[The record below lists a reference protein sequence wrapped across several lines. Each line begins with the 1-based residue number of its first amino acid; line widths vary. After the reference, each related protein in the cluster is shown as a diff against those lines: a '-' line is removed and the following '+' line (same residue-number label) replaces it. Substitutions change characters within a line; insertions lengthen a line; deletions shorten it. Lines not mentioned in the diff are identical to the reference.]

1 MSQPA
6 KPRLR
11 ISAADL
17 LPPDLPASARGNETR
32 ERILKAAAKVLVA
45 GDGQCEIADVAR
57 AAGVSAGLSYHYFT
71 SKAGLISAVVEAFY
85 DRMEAAVME
94 ANPKPGAGWGERE
107 RLRLERMI
115 DFHYADPLAPLILTR
130 LSRTPDVAAVE
141 AARLARHIDLAARNV
156 ELAQQKGEIPS
167 ELDPHLLGAMILGG
181 LRQAIGQALGM
192 QKRPARDRLAEQ
204 LWSFVAGTAQLK
216 SAKKKTG
223 R

>member
-11 ISAADL
+11 VSAAEL
-17 LPPDLPASARGNETR
+17 LPPDLPASARGSETR
-32 ERILKAAAKVLVA
+32 DRILKAAAKVLVA

-71 SKAGLISAVVEAFY
+71 SKAGLIAAVVEAFY

-94 ANPKPGAGWGERE
+94 PNPKPGAAWGERE
-107 RLRLERMI
+107 RLRLERMV
-115 DFHYADPLAPLILTR
+115 DFHYAEPLAPLILTR
-130 LSRTPDVAAVE
+130 LSRSPDVAAVE
-141 AARLARHIDLAARNV
+141 AARIARHIDLAARNV
-156 ELAQQKGEIPS
+156 ELAQQKGEIPAD
-167 ELDPHLLGAMILGG
+167 LDAHLLGAMILGG

-192 QKRPARDRLAEQ
+192 QKRPARDKIADQ
-204 LWSFVAGTAQLK
+204 LWSFIAGTTQLK
-216 SAKKKTG
+216 PVKKKAA

>member
-17 LPPDLPASARGNETR
+17 LPPDLPASARGSETR

-94 ANPKPGAGWGERE
+94 ANPKLGAGWGERE